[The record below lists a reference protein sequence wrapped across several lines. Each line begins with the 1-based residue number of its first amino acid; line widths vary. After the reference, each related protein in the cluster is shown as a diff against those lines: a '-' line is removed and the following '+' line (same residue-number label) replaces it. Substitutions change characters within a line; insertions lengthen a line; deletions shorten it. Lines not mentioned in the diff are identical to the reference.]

1 MVWYSHL
8 LQNFPQFIVIH
19 TVIVFGVVNKAETDV
34 FLKLAFS
41 MILQMLAIYMFIIDV
56 SKTNPSSVNH
66 LYVCGVC
73 TSEHSNSSL
82 GKLELQGY
90 YIRGIL
96 KVLSDTVSPFPS
108 DYGPGV

>member
-1 MVWYSHL
+1 M
-8 LQNFPQFIVIH
+8 IH
-19 TVIVFGVVNKAETDV
+19 TVKVFGVVNKTETGV

-41 MILQMLAIYMFIIDV
+41 MIQQMLAIYMFIIDV
-56 SKTNPSSVNH
+56 SKTNPSSVDH

-73 TSEHSNSSL
+73 TSEHSNSSV

-90 YIRGIL
+90 SVRGIL
-96 KVLSDTVSPFPS
+96 QVLSDTVSPFPS